1 LSKKPF
7 LTIAP
12 SDFKKDLKV
21 DESILLK
28 AIEKLDK
35 RKGCYATNEYFYEYF
50 NKTMSIPTISRKIH
64 ILQRKDYVRIS
75 YSNHKTKRTIHVNNK
90 YEYSLDKQTVGVIR
104 YMNKLLKKNYV
115 KELIPND
122 PHTKT
127 LVSEAIVRYRSSD
140 ALLIAFKKEF
150 KDVAE
155 LDSAD
160 TALKWLSRTKIFDED
175 LPF

>member
-1 LSKKPF
+1 MSKKPF

-12 SDFKKDLKV
+12 DDFKKDLKV
-21 DESILLK
+21 DESVLLK

-35 RKGCYATNEYFYEYF
+35 QKGCYATNEYFYEYF
-50 NKTMSIPTISRKIH
+50 KKTMSIPTISRKIH
-64 ILQRKDYVRIS
+64 ILQRKGYVRIS

-90 YEYSLDKQTVGVIR
+90 YEYSLDKQTVGIIR

-122 PHTKT
+122 RHTKALIT
-127 LVSEAIVRYRSSD
+127 DAIVSYGSSD
-140 ALLIAFKKEF
+140 ALLADFKKEF

-155 LDSAD
+155 LDTAD
-160 TALKWLSRTKIFDED
+160 TALNWLSRKNFDAE